1 VSSAFDAEVIGV
13 AFRSGKIAILL
24 KARPSDAASKTSTYP
39 SVSPL
44 RLTSVKLSGF
54 KSFVDPTA
62 IAVPGQLVGVVGPN
76 GCGKSNVIDAV
87 RWVLGESSAKQMRG
101 EHMQD
106 VIFNG
111 STERKPVGRASVEL
125 VFDNS
130 LGRIGGPWAG
140 YSEISVKRVLTREG
154 DSSYYVNGQHVR
166 RRDVQDI
173 FLGTGLGPRAYSII
187 EQGMISRV
195 ITSKPEE
202 LRVFLEEAAGVS
214 KYRERRRET
223 ELRLEDTRENLAR
236 VGDIQAELGAQIEH
250 LGQQAEVAGKY
261 RELQAQLALNHNL
274 LSFTRLR
281 EAEQAKNRFSN
292 EVQKAAVALEAEMAK
307 LRESERALEELRN
320 SHYEGTDRLQELQ
333 GALYAANAE
342 VQSLEQ
348 EINFLGEN
356 RRRMAAQVESIAA
369 EAAEVEGRIAQA
381 QAEAER
387 WESAIAGARSAISER
402 EHDLSRTREAL
413 PAAEAEAVRAAG
425 EVRTAETE
433 MNAAQQEQSVEETRE
448 SHALRLL
455 SQIEARKNRLKTEN
469 MALVFPE
476 PEKLAALQSER
487 SALAARLAGIEAARH
502 EAEARMPSLEEQR
515 TEATRRLQEA
525 TREAA
530 TLEAALAA
538 LEAQQAKLDTNAKL
552 KEWIEAHRLD
562 RAERLWQA
570 IRVDAGWD
578 DAVEAALGVRL
589 NAVRLADDSEAAELL
604 RDPPPGNFAV
614 FLERG
619 NADAGA
625 ATGHLVPLSS
635 VVRSDRAGVTAYLRD
650 ALANVFILPEGED
663 GSALARV
670 LAPGALL
677 VDRRGHLFGR
687 QGIVFHGPQSE
698 LHGVLQR
705 QREIEDLRARIP
717 ERTRARGEEEA
728 TLVRLEQELRAGQEE
743 ARRLANDAKGA
754 RERDHALEVEYLK
767 LAQSSEQAER
777 RREAIRAELVQID
790 EEEGRERLE
799 MQEAQHAME
808 QGARRIEEIVQR
820 LQALEDAAKS
830 AQAALDAARDGIA
843 EAERALS
850 EARYQERS
858 AQDKAQAQSQ
868 LVVSLRERLG
878 ALSANR
884 ESAAAELARL
894 DEGNV
899 RERLQHAL
907 EVKSERERV
916 LADARAG
923 LEHVTER
930 LREIEES
937 RLSVEQG
944 LNPLRER
951 ITELRIKEQEAA
963 THAEQY
969 AEQLREAGVTREEM
983 AEQIEKRVRS
993 SGMQA
998 EINRLNEEIAALGAV
1013 NLAAL
1018 SELETARERKAF
1030 LDAQATDLSQAVETL
1045 EAAIKRIDRETRE
1058 LLQETFDVV
1067 SRNFSEMFPAL
1078 FGGGQASL
1086 KLTGEEILDAGLQ
1099 VFAQPPGKKNQSIQL
1114 LSGGEKALT
1123 AISLVFSLFKLNPAP
1138 FCLLDEV
1145 DAPLDDPNTERF
1157 CELVRQMSAQTQFLF
1172 ITHNKITME
1181 LANQLIGVTMP
1192 EPGVSKI
1199 VEVDVDAAIEL
1210 ARKQQAA

>member
-1 VSSAFDAEVIGV
+1 M
-13 AFRSGKIAILL
+13 
-24 KARPSDAASKTSTYP
+24 
-39 SVSPL
+39 

-54 KSFVDPTA
+54 KSFVDPTT

-87 RWVLGESSAKQMRG
+87 RWVLGESSAKQLRG

-111 STERKPVGRASVEL
+111 STDRKPVGRASVEL

-130 LGRIGGPWAG
+130 LGRIGGPWSG
-140 YSEISVKRVLTREG
+140 YAEISVKRVLSRDG
-154 DSSYYVNGQHVR
+154 DSNYYVNGQHVR

-223 ELRLEDTRENLAR
+223 ELRLEDTRENLSR
-236 VGDIQAELGAQIEH
+236 VGDIQAELGTQIEH
-250 LGQQAEVAGKY
+250 LAQQAEVAAKY
-261 RELQAQLALNHNL
+261 QELQAQLALNHNL
-274 LSFTRLR
+274 LAFTRLR
-281 EAEQAKNRFSN
+281 EAEQAKNRYAN
-292 EVQKAAVALEAEMAK
+292 EVQKTGVALEAEMAK

-320 SHYEGTDRLQELQ
+320 SHYEGTDKLQELQ
-333 GALYAANAE
+333 GSLYAANAE

-348 EINFLGEN
+348 EIHFLGEN
-356 RRRMAAQVESIAA
+356 RRRVNAQI
-369 EAAEVEGRIAQA
+369 EAIGGEAREVEERIAQA
-381 QAEAER
+381 QAEAAR
-387 WESAIAGARSAISER
+387 CQAAIESAHEAIGARE
-402 EHDLSRTREAL
+402 EDLLRAREAL
-413 PAAEAEAVRAAG
+413 PAAEAEAARTAG
-425 EVRTAETE
+425 EVRAAESE
-433 MNAAQQEQSVEETRE
+433 MNAAEQAQSVEETRE

-455 SQIEARKNRLKTEN
+455 SQIEARKNRLKQEN

-476 PEKLAALQSER
+476 PEKLAALEAQRAE
-487 SALAARLAGIEAARH
+487 LAARLGELESARR
-502 EAEARMPSLEEQR
+502 EGESLVPQLESQR
-515 TEATRRLQEA
+515 TEATQRLHEA
-525 TREAA
+525 TRELAE
-530 TLEAALAA
+530 LEAALKA
-538 LEAQQAKLDTNAKL
+538 LESQQEKLDTNAKL
-552 KEWIEAHRLD
+552 KEWIEAHRLE

-570 IRVDAGWD
+570 IRVEPGWD

-589 NAVRLADDSEAAELL
+589 NAARLADESEAAELL

-619 NADAGA
+619 IADVAPA
-625 ATGHLVPLSS
+625 SGHLAPLAS
-635 VVRSDRAGVTAYLRD
+635 VVTSDRAGVAAYLRD
-650 ALANVFILPEGED
+650 ALANVFMLPEGED
-663 GSALARV
+663 GAALARV
-670 LAPGALL
+670 LPAGGLL

-705 QREIEDLRARIP
+705 QREIEELRGRIP
-717 ERTRARGEEEA
+717 QRARARGDEEA
-728 TLVRLEQELRAGQEE
+728 ALARLEHEVRAAREE
-743 ARRLANDAKGA
+743 ARRLAEEAKGA

-767 LAQSSEQAER
+767 LQQSSEQSSR
-777 RREAIRAELVQID
+777 RREAIRAELAQIE

-808 QGARRIEEIVQR
+808 QGSRAIEAIVQR
-820 LQALEDAAKS
+820 LQALEEAAKS
-830 AQAALDAARDGIA
+830 AQSALDAARAGIA
-843 EAERALS
+843 AAERAVS

-858 AQDKAQAQSQ
+858 ARDKAQAQSQ
-868 LVVSLRERLG
+868 LAVSLSERLA

-884 ESAAAELARL
+884 EGAAAELAQL

-899 RERLQHAL
+899 RERLQQAL
-907 EVKSERERV
+907 EVKSERERL
-916 LADARAG
+916 LADARGG

-937 RLSVEQG
+937 RMSVEQG

-951 ITELRIKEQEAA
+951 ITELRVKEQEAA
-963 THAEQY
+963 THAEQF
-969 AEQLREAGVTREEM
+969 AQQLQEAGVTREEM

-998 EINRLNEEIAALGAV
+998 EINRLTEEIAALGPV

-1018 SELETARERKAF
+1018 SELESARERKGF
-1030 LDAQATDLSQAVETL
+1030 LDAQATDLAQAVETL

>member
-1 VSSAFDAEVIGV
+1 M
-13 AFRSGKIAILL
+13 
-24 KARPSDAASKTSTYP
+24 
-39 SVSPL
+39 
-44 RLTSVKLSGF
+44 RLTSLKLSGF
-54 KSFVDPTA
+54 KSFVDPTS

-87 RWVLGESSAKQMRG
+87 RWVLGESSAKQLRG

-140 YSEISVKRVLTREG
+140 YAEISVKRVLSREG
-154 DSSYYVNGQHVR
+154 ESNYYVNGQHVR

-236 VGDIQAELGAQIEH
+236 VGDIRAELATQLEH
-250 LGQQAEVAGKY
+250 LAQQAEVASKY
-261 RELQAQLALNHNL
+261 QELQAQLALNHNL
-274 LSFTRLR
+274 LAFTRLR
-281 EAEQAKNRFSN
+281 EAEQARNRYSN
-292 EVQKAAVALEAEMAK
+292 DVQKAQVALEAEMAK
-307 LRESERALEELRN
+307 LRESERALEELRG
-320 SHYEGTDRLQELQ
+320 SHYEETDRLQELQ
-333 GALYAANAE
+333 GALYGANAE

-348 EINFLGEN
+348 ELNFLGEN
-356 RRRMAAQVESIAA
+356 RRRMGAQLEALATEASEVERRIA
-369 EAAEVEGRIAQA
+369 EAGTERERR
-381 QAEAER
+381 EAEIASAH
-387 WESAIAGARSAISER
+387 SAIGER
-402 EHDLSRTREAL
+402 EADLARAREAL
-413 PAAEAEAVRAAG
+413 PAAEGAATRAGADVRAA
-425 EVRTAETE
+425 ESE
-433 MNAAQQEQSVEETRE
+433 MNAAEQAQGVEETRE

-455 SQIEARKNRLKTEN
+455 SQIEARKNRLKQEN

-476 PEKLAALQSER
+476 PEKLQAIAGRRSETGER
-487 SALAARLAGIEAARH
+487 IARLEGERN
-502 EAEARMPSLEEQR
+502 EAEARIPALEER
-515 TEATRRLQEA
+515 RSAATTRLHEA
-525 TREAA
+525 TRELAG
-530 TLEAALAA
+530 LEAALAA
-538 LEAQQAKLDTNAKL
+538 LQAQQAKLDTNEKL
-552 KEWIEAHRLD
+552 KEWIAAHHLD

-570 IRVDAGWD
+570 IRVESGWD

-589 NAVRLADDSEAAELL
+589 NAARLADESDAAALL
-604 RDPPPGNFAV
+604 RDAPPGNFAV
-614 FLERG
+614 FIERG
-619 NADAGA
+619 VAESPA
-625 ATGHLVPLSS
+625 APAHLKPLSS
-635 VVRSDRAGVTAYLRD
+635 VVGSARAGVAAYLRD
-650 ALANVFILPEGED
+650 ALAHVFILPEGED
-663 GSALARV
+663 GMALARV
-670 LAPGALL
+670 LPAGGLL
-677 VDRRGHLFGR
+677 VDRHGHLFGR
-687 QGIVFHGPQSE
+687 QGVIFHGPQSE

-705 QREIEDLRARIP
+705 QREIEELEGRIPARSRERSDVEAELHALEQDLRSA
-717 ERTRARGEEEA
+717 
-728 TLVRLEQELRAGQEE
+728 QED
-743 ARRLANDAKGA
+743 ARRLREESNRA
-754 RERDHALEVEYLK
+754 RDEDHALEVEYLK
-767 LAQSSEQAER
+767 LAQSSEQSER
-777 RREAIRAELVQID
+777 RREAIRAELAQID

-799 MQEAQHAME
+799 MEEAQHAL
-808 QGARRIEEIVQR
+808 QAGSQKIEEIVQR
-820 LQALEDAAKS
+820 LQALEEAAKAAQS
-830 AQAALDAARDGIA
+830 ALEAARGAIA
-843 EAERALS
+843 GAERSLS
-850 EARYQERS
+850 EARFAERS
-858 AQDKAQAQSQ
+858 ARDKAEAQGT
-868 LVVSLRERLG
+868 LAVSLAERLA
-878 ALSANR
+878 ALAANR
-884 ESAAAELARL
+884 ENVSAELAKL
-894 DEGNV
+894 EEASV
-899 RERLQHAL
+899 RERLQRAL
-907 EVKSERERV
+907 EVKSERERA

-923 LEHVTER
+923 LEQLTEK
-930 LREIEES
+930 LRGIEEA

-944 LNPLRER
+944 LNPLREK

-963 THAEQY
+963 TYAEQY
-969 AEQLREAGVTREEM
+969 ARQLEEAGVTRDEM
-983 AEQIEKRVRS
+983 AERLEKRVRS

-998 EINRLNEEIAALGAV
+998 EINRLQDEIAALGAV

-1018 SELETARERKAF
+1018 SELNTARERKTF
-1030 LDAQATDLSQAVETL
+1030 LDSQAADLTQAVETL

-1058 LLQETFDVV
+1058 LLQDTFETVN
-1067 SRNFSEMFPAL
+1067 RNFQEMFPAL

-1181 LANQLIGVTMP
+1181 LANQLVGVTMP
-1192 EPGVSKI
+1192 EPGVSRV
-1199 VEVDVDAAIEL
+1199 VEVDIDSAMEL
-1210 ARKQQAA
+1210 ARKQAA